1 MLLRKSYDLSVQ
13 NNNLGI
19 IIKTDDSICQNQSK
33 ISENMEP
40 NNVNYSKAIIEASLN
55 ITSKA
60 LKSNNSMFNI

>member
-1 MLLRKSYDLSVQ
+1 MSIL
-13 NNNLGI
+13 NNRLGI
-19 IIKTDDSICQNQSK
+19 IIKNDDSICQNQSK

-60 LKSNNSMFNI
+60 LKSKNSMLNI